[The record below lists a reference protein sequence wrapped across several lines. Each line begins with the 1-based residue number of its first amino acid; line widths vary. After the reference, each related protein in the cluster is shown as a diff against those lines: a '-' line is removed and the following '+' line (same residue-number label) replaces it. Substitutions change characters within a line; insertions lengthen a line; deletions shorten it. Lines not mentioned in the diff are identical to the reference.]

1 MEALMFKTE
10 DFDAMFDASED
21 PWSFRTRWY
30 EERKRALTL
39 ACLPERRYERAF
51 EPGCANGEL
60 TAMLALRCD
69 YVLATDGSQRAV
81 QLARARNLPHH
92 HVWVEQALLPEQF
105 PSGEFDLIVLSEF
118 GYYLDSHALDQTIAR
133 TRNALRPGGTVLACH
148 WRRPIEGCPR
158 AGDDVH
164 RQLEAHLRMPR
175 LMQMVDEDFRLDVW
189 CADARSVGEREG
201 LA

>member
-10 DFDAMFDASED
+10 DFDALFDASED

-39 ACLPERRYERAF
+39 ASLPERRYERAF

-81 QLARARNLPHH
+81 DLARARNLPHR
-92 HVWVEQALLPEQF
+92 HVWVEQGWLPAQF
-105 PSGEFDLIVLSEF
+105 PSGEFDLIVLSEL

-133 TRNALRPGGTVLACH
+133 TRKALRSGGTVLACH

-164 RQLEAHLRMPR
+164 RHLEANLRMPR
-175 LMQMVDEDFRLDVW
+175 LMQMVDDDFRLDVW
-189 CADARSVGEREG
+189 TSDPRSVGEREG